1 MAFVLY
7 EKETTQIFPRTPYN
21 NYHDTEKGAKAAAT
35 RLIKNRPELEGKLSI
50 AEAKDFHEHIEQQ
63 VYRTNLMS
71 GKRYLEPYN
80 TPSYCSP
87 SSESYWSM

>member
-7 EKETTQIFPRTPYN
+7 HKETTKIFHRTPYN

-35 RLIKNRPELEGKLSI
+35 RLLKKNPELQGKLAI
-50 AEAKDFHEHIEQQ
+50 TEANEFHAHIEQQ
-63 VYRTNLMS
+63 VYRTNLLS
-71 GKRYLEPYN
+71 GQRYLEPYN

-87 SSESYWSM
+87 SSEAYWTM

>member
-1 MAFVLY
+1 MAFVVY
-7 EKETTQIFPRTPYN
+7 DTETTKIYSRTRYN
-21 NYHDTEKGAKAAAT
+21 NYHDTEKGAKAALT
-35 RLIKNRPELEGKLSI
+35 RLVNKTPELSGKLGI
-50 AEAKDFHEHIEQQ
+50 ANATDFHDHIERQ

-71 GKRYLEPYN
+71 KEQYLEPYN